1 MLHRF
6 NLSSPLIKLATLIIV
21 LFSIP
26 LSAKITIDGVLDE
39 TEWKQAQRFEDFLI
53 TAPFSLKKPKQST
66 VALLL
71 TNEEG
76 IFVAFINEQSME
88 NRFRRKSERDSM
100 NSSDRN
106 YFGIDFDGKAIMGYT
121 FAVSL
126 GGSKIDLIISNENQ
140 LDTDW
145 DGDWEAATSETQTH
159 WYSEIFLPWS
169 VVPMTYQE
177 QKTRTIGVVFSR
189 EIVSEAMLVS
199 FPGIYYRRDKFL
211 SLFHPVTVDQHEST
225 KFDVFPY
232 AVGSYDNLKDSSEY
246 QAGMDLFW
254 SLGSG
259 QELNITVNPDFGQV
273 ESDQVVINFSPVEV
287 LFSDKRPFF
296 AENQGLFNISESASH
311 SKDYVLMNTR
321 RIGSSP
327 DYNCDE
333 FSAANGGSNEEKFNC
348 ENQPV
353 LANSVDI
360 ALKYYKQGENTN
372 IGIFT
377 AFEGDE
383 AYSTGKE
390 FYAFRGLKKIN
401 QQKIG
406 YLGTFVK
413 RDAIDREASTH
424 TIDYE
429 NQLTDKLTFEGILM
443 HSNTTEKNGYGMR
456 WGIRHS
462 PNQKWENRIQYKYYD
477 DDFDIND
484 MGYMSR
490 NNIKGFNVF
499 SKYSQTEFSENSN
512 INGRVYYLGLSSK
525 ENADDLKL
533 ERSLRAGISQRSKDS
548 SGIELHFNHKSS
560 GRDDLITRGNPE
572 APFMRV
578 DSSLNYQ
585 LNYGSKEYKKWNYF
599 AFMEGQK
606 TKVSSFNS
614 STKFKAVGFNFH
626 PTDEININIMAGKG
640 HAKNWVNW
648 IGSNVIGTYP
658 LDYFTIRANASWFPK
673 EKHELRVKFQTVV
686 MQAETGLERLLDGH
700 GNVNP
705 TQQSTNG
712 FDLGQL
718 SFQIRYKYEIGP
730 LSNVY
735 AVYTRGGRH
744 YEDDDVSVS
753 EIISGTWNNPKEDR
767 FTLKLRIKF

>member
-6 NLSSPLIKLATLIIV
+6 NLSSPLIKLATLITV

-53 TAPFSLKKPKQST
+53 TAPFSLKKPNQST

-71 TNEEG
+71 TNEKG
-76 IFVAFINEQSME
+76 IFVAFINQQSMD

-100 NSSDRN
+100 DSSDRN

-121 FAVSL
+121 FSVSL

-145 DGDWEAATSETQTH
+145 DGDWEGSTSETETH

-177 QKTRTIGVVFSR
+177 QKTRTIGVAFSR

-211 SLFHPVTVDQHEST
+211 SLFHPVTVDQYEST

-232 AVGSYDNLKDSSEY
+232 TVGSYDNLKDSSEY

-372 IGIFT
+372 IGIFA

-462 PNQKWENRIQYKYYD
+462 PNKKWENRIQYKYYD

-499 SKYSQTEFSENSN
+499 SKYSQTEFSEDSN

-658 LDYFTIRANASWFPK
+658 LDYFTIRANTSWFPK

-744 YEDDDVSVS
+744 YENDNASVS
-753 EIISGTWNNPKEDR
+753 EIISGAWDNPKEDR

>member
-6 NLSSPLIKLATLIIV
+6 NLSSPLIKLATLITV

-53 TAPFSLKKPKQST
+53 TAPFSLKKPNQST

-71 TNEEG
+71 TNEKG
-76 IFVAFINEQSME
+76 IFVAFINQQSMD
-88 NRFRRKSERDSM
+88 NRFRRKSERDSLE
-100 NSSDRN
+100 SSDRN

-121 FAVSL
+121 FAMSL

-199 FPGIYYRRDKFL
+199 FPGVYYRRDKFL
-211 SLFHPVTVDQHEST
+211 SLFHPVTVDQYEST

-232 AVGSYDNLKDSSEY
+232 AVGSYDNLQDSSEY

-348 ENQPV
+348 ENQQV

-499 SKYSQTEFSENSN
+499 SKYSQTEFSEDSN

-525 ENADDLKL
+525 ENTDDLKL

-606 TKVSSFNS
+606 TKVSSFNF
-614 STKFKAVGFNFH
+614 STKIKAVGFNFH

-744 YEDDDVSVS
+744 YEDDDVSVGK
-753 EIISGTWNNPKEDR
+753 IISGTWDNPKENR